1 MDLDIIV
8 QNKKNKILVIG
19 PSSSGKSTLMH
30 EWITKGLVNK
40 KEICFAYQYN
50 IIKKYT
56 TRIFHYNLL
65 KCYED
70 NNSSDINTDK
80 LLEKILT
87 IKPLF
92 VYILFTNEE
101 ELENRISRRRYN
113 EYEFFNE
120 KKLYKR
126 EKRLEISRN
135 CNYIELYKSLI
146 QLLEKKKINYSIF
159 DSTNPKF
166 TKITYDKI
174 Y

>member
-146 QLLEKKKINYSIF
+146 QLLEKQDVKYTILDTTKSKI
-159 DSTNPKF
+159 KQ
-166 TKITYDKI
+166 ITYDEI

>member
-8 QNKKNKILVIG
+8 KNKKNKILIIG

-30 EWITKGLVNK
+30 KWMTRGLVNK

-101 ELENRISRRRYN
+101 ELENRISIRRYN

-120 KKLYKR
+120 KKPYKR

-146 QLLEKKKINYSIF
+146 KLLEKQDVKYTILDTTKSKI
-159 DSTNPKF
+159 KQ
-166 TKITYDKI
+166 ITYDEI

>member
-8 QNKKNKILVIG
+8 KNKKNKILVIG

-101 ELENRISRRRYN
+101 ELENRISKRRYN
-113 EYEFFNE
+113 EYEFFN
-120 KKLYKR
+120 KKKPYKR

-146 QLLEKKKINYSIF
+146 QLLERKEINYSIL
-159 DSTNPKF
+159 DSTKPKF

>member
-1 MDLDIIV
+1 MDLDTIV
-8 QNKKNKILVIG
+8 KNKKNKILVIG
-19 PSSSGKSTLMH
+19 PSSSGKSTLMNG
-30 EWITKGLVNK
+30 WITKGLANK

-50 IIKKYT
+50 RIKKYT
-56 TRIFHYNLL
+56 KRIFHYNLL

-70 NNSSDINTDK
+70 NNSSNINTDK

-92 VYILFTNEE
+92 VYILFTNED
-101 ELENRISRRRYN
+101 ELENRISKRRYN
-113 EYEFFNE
+113 EYEFLNE
-120 KKLYKR
+120 KKPYKR

-146 QLLEKKKINYSIF
+146 QLLEKKEINYSIL

>member
-8 QNKKNKILVIG
+8 QNKKKILVIG
-19 PSSSGKSTLMH
+19 PSSAGKSTLMN
-30 EWITKGLVNK
+30 EWISKGLVNK

-56 TRIFHYNLL
+56 TRISHYNLL

-80 LLEKILT
+80 LLEKILA

-101 ELENRISRRRYN
+101 KLGWEAEETLEQAMISSWN
-113 EYEFFNE
+113 WE
-120 KKLYKR
+120 KQ
-126 EKRLEISRN
+126 
-135 CNYIELYKSLI
+135 KS
-146 QLLEKKKINYSIF
+146 
-159 DSTNPKF
+159 
-166 TKITYDKI
+166 
-174 Y
+174 

>member
-8 QNKKNKILVIG
+8 QNNNNKILVIA
-19 PSSSGKSTLMH
+19 PSSAGKSTLMN
-30 EWITKGLVNK
+30 EWISKGLVNK

-50 IIKKYT
+50 IIIKYT

-80 LLEKILT
+80 LLEKILV

-101 ELENRISRRRYN
+101 KLGWEAEETLEQAMISSWN
-113 EYEFFNE
+113 WE
-120 KKLYKR
+120 KQ
-126 EKRLEISRN
+126 
-135 CNYIELYKSLI
+135 KS
-146 QLLEKKKINYSIF
+146 
-159 DSTNPKF
+159 
-166 TKITYDKI
+166 
-174 Y
+174 

>member
-65 KCYED
+65 KCYEH

-146 QLLEKKKINYSIF
+146 QLLEKKEINYSIL

>member
-30 EWITKGLVNK
+30 EWIAKGLANK

-92 VYILFTNEE
+92 VYILFTNED
-101 ELENRISRRRYN
+101 ELENRISKRRYN
-113 EYEFFNE
+113 EYEFLNE
-120 KKLYKR
+120 KKPYKR

-146 QLLEKKKINYSIF
+146 QLLEKQDVKYTILDTTKSKI
-159 DSTNPKF
+159 KQ
-166 TKITYDKI
+166 ITHEEI

>member
-1 MDLDIIV
+1 MDPDIIV
-8 QNKKNKILVIG
+8 RNKKNKILVIG

-30 EWITKGLVNK
+30 EWIAKGLANK

-65 KCYED
+65 KCCED

-101 ELENRISRRRYN
+101 ELENRISKRRYN
-113 EYEFFNE
+113 EYEFFN
-120 KKLYKR
+120 KKKPYKR

-146 QLLEKKKINYSIF
+146 QLLEKKEINYSIL

>member
-19 PSSSGKSTLMH
+19 PSSSGKSTLMY

-50 IIKKYT
+50 RIKKYT
-56 TRIFHYNLL
+56 KRIFHYNLL

-146 QLLEKKKINYSIF
+146 QLLEKKEINYSIL

-166 TKITYDKI
+166 TEITYDKI

>member
-8 QNKKNKILVIG
+8 KNKKNKILVIG
-19 PSSSGKSTLMH
+19 PSSSGKSTLMY

-50 IIKKYT
+50 RIKKYT
-56 TRIFHYNLL
+56 KRIFHYNLWR
-65 KCYED
+65 CYV
-70 NNSSDINTDK
+70 NHNSSDINTDK

-92 VYILFTNEE
+92 VYILFTNKE
-101 ELENRISRRRYN
+101 ELENRISKRKYN

-120 KKLYKR
+120 KKPYKR
-126 EKRLEISRN
+126 EKQLEISRN

-146 QLLEKKKINYSIF
+146 QLLEKKEINYNIL

>member
-8 QNKKNKILVIG
+8 KNKKNKILVIG
-19 PSSSGKSTLMH
+19 PSSSGKSTLIH
-30 EWITKGLVNK
+30 EWITKGLANK

-65 KCYED
+65 KCYEE

-101 ELENRISRRRYN
+101 ELENRISKRKYN

-120 KKLYKR
+120 KKQYKR

-146 QLLEKKKINYSIF
+146 QLLEKKKINYSIL

-166 TKITYDKI
+166 TKITYEKI

>member
-8 QNKKNKILVIG
+8 KNKKNKILIIG

-30 EWITKGLVNK
+30 KWMTRGLVNK

-101 ELENRISRRRYN
+101 ELENRILKRRYN
-113 EYEFFNE
+113 EYEFFNQ
-120 KKLYKR
+120 KKAYKR

-146 QLLEKKKINYSIF
+146 QLLERKEINYSIL

>member
-8 QNKKNKILVIG
+8 KNKKNKILVIG
-19 PSSSGKSTLMH
+19 PSSSGKSTLMY

-50 IIKKYT
+50 RIKKYT

-65 KCYED
+65 KCYEN

-80 LLEKILT
+80 LLEEILT
-87 IKPLF
+87 IQPLF
-92 VYILFTNEE
+92 VCVLFTNEE
-101 ELENRISRRRYN
+101 ELEHRISKRKYN
-113 EYEFFNE
+113 EYKVLN
-120 KKLYKR
+120 KKKEYER

-146 QLLEKKKINYSIF
+146 QLLEREKINYTIL
-159 DSTNPKF
+159 DSTKPKY

>member
-8 QNKKNKILVIG
+8 KNKKNKILVIG
-19 PSSSGKSTLMH
+19 PSSSGKSTLMNK
-30 EWITKGLVNK
+30 WITKGLVNK

-92 VYILFTNEE
+92 VYILFTNKE
-101 ELENRISRRRYN
+101 ELENRISKRKYN

-120 KKLYKR
+120 KKPYKR
-126 EKRLEISRN
+126 EKQLEISRN

-146 QLLEKKKINYSIF
+146 QLLEKKEINYSIL

-166 TKITYDKI
+166 TKISYDKI

>member
-8 QNKKNKILVIG
+8 QNKRNKILVIG
-19 PSSSGKSTLMH
+19 PSSSGKSTLIH
-30 EWITKGLVNK
+30 EWIAKGLANK

-101 ELENRISRRRYN
+101 ELENRISKRRYN
-113 EYEFFNE
+113 EYEFFHH
-120 KKLYKR
+120 KKAYKR

-146 QLLEKKKINYSIF
+146 QLLERKEINYSIL
-159 DSTNPKF
+159 DSTKPKF

>member
-1 MDLDIIV
+1 MDQDIIV
-8 QNKKNKILVIG
+8 KNKRNKILVIG
-19 PSSSGKSTLMH
+19 PSSSGKSTLIN
-30 EWITKGLVNK
+30 EWISKGLANK
-40 KEICFAYQYN
+40 KDICFAYQYN

-56 TRIFHYNLL
+56 SRIFHYNLL
-65 KCYED
+65 KCYEN

-92 VYILFTNEE
+92 VYILFTDEV
-101 ELENRISRRRYN
+101 ELEERISKRKYN
-113 EYEFFNE
+113 EYEFLN
-120 KKLYKR
+120 KKKPYKR
-126 EKRLEISRN
+126 EKRLEISRK
-135 CNYIELYKSLI
+135 CNYNELYKSLI
-146 QLLEKKKINYSIF
+146 YLLEKKEINYNIL

>member
-8 QNKKNKILVIG
+8 KNKKNKILVIG
-19 PSSSGKSTLMH
+19 PSSSGKSTLMY

-50 IIKKYT
+50 RIKKYT

-87 IKPLF
+87 TKPLF

-101 ELENRISRRRYN
+101 ELEKRISKRRYN

-120 KKLYKR
+120 KKPYKR

-146 QLLEKKKINYSIF
+146 QLLEKKEINYSIL

>member
-30 EWITKGLVNK
+30 EWIAKGLANK

-92 VYILFTNEE
+92 VYILFTNEK
-101 ELENRISRRRYN
+101 ELEKRISKRRYN

-120 KKLYKR
+120 KKPYKR

-146 QLLEKKKINYSIF
+146 QLLEKQDVKYTILDTTKSKI
-159 DSTNPKF
+159 KQ
-166 TKITYDKI
+166 ITHEEI

>member
-30 EWITKGLVNK
+30 EWIAKGLANK

-101 ELENRISRRRYN
+101 ELENRISKRRYN

-120 KKLYKR
+120 KKTYKR

-146 QLLEKKKINYSIF
+146 QLLEKKEINYSILN
-159 DSTNPKF
+159 STNPKF